1 MKTETVTFQI
11 PGELNKWFTEYAEY
25 NEVSRDYMVC
35 ELIKHL
41 RRNVTDDELLD
52 YKYQEV

>member
-1 MKTETVTFQI
+1 MEHDTVIFEI
-11 PGELNKWFTEYAEY
+11 PVELNKWFTEYAEY
-25 NEVSRDYMVC
+25 C
-35 ELIKHL
+35 ELDCNYMICEMIKHL

>member
-25 NEVSRDYMVC
+25 CELDCDYMIC
-35 ELIKHL
+35 EMIKHL
-41 RRNVTDDELLD
+41 RRNVSDDE
-52 YKYQEV
+52 